1 MSDDGPTNRHNTTT
15 RNTLH
20 PAHDNTRRTKD
31 DDSDLHRRFSSSS
44 WPILPSIATTMSM
57 WDSIKSAA
65 QKAGNVAMIAGQ
77 KTKLTGE
84 ILLADREVKG
94 RKQKFGVELYDLLGP
109 MASSPDFFA
118 ADDPLTTTLRPPL
131 LTAQREIAALAI
143 KRGKIKEDIAQAEIK
158 RKASFPDKAM
168 TIADKMKNGAKS
180 AGLAGNEAK
189 LATELSMVEGKI
201 RTYKQEFGLTI
212 YEIFV
217 DLEDQKS
224 WLPTDRNIRSMYD
237 QARKDVEKLIQ
248 RRTTKVEQLEA
259 LGGSY
264 AFDKKEEGQQGETGF
279 SDDMQYNAPVTPA
292 VPRLTPAPVPA
303 PVAAQGMFAYSG
315 QPSTAANT
323 PAPAAQ
329 GMFAYP
335 GQPST
340 AANAQSYTAPTGFP
354 SAPQPTSEPSYSM
367 GSGGYQAP
375 APAPISQTSSYM
387 QSTMRVSDP
396 PSGGGYSDAPP
407 MGGYSDSA
415 PMGGFADFS
424 GASQTFPQPTVN
436 NNSDPFATSFPSS
449 QSGSNSRN
457 NPPQDQN
464 DLFLF

>member
-1 MSDDGPTNRHNTTT
+1 MSV
-15 RNTLH
+15 
-20 PAHDNTRRTKD
+20 
-31 DDSDLHRRFSSSS
+31 
-44 WPILPSIATTMSM
+44 

-94 RKQKFGVELYDLLGP
+94 RKHKFGIELYDLLGP

-143 KRGKIKEDIAQAEIK
+143 KRGKTKEDIAQAEIK

-248 RRTTKVEQLEA
+248 KRTTKVEQLEA

-264 AFDKKEEGQQGETGF
+264 AFDKKEEGQQGEVGF

-292 VPRLTPAPVPA
+292 APRLAPTPVPT
-303 PVAAQGMFAYSG
+303 PVTAQDMFSCPG
-315 QPSTAANT
+315 QPSTAT
-323 PAPAAQ
+323 TTQAPAAQ

-340 AANAQSYTAPTGFP
+340 TANTQSYETPSGFP
-354 SAPQPTSEPSYSM
+354 SAPAPPSASVPSYSM
-367 GSGGYQAP
+367 DSGGYQAP

-387 QSTMRVSDP
+387 QSTMRVSNP
-396 PSGGGYSDAPP
+396 PSGGGYSDGPP

-415 PMGGFADFS
+415 PMGGFADSAPMGGFADFS
-424 GASQTFPQPTVN
+424 GANQTFPQPTAN
-436 NNSDPFATSFPSS
+436 NHSDPFATSFPSP
-449 QSGSNSRN
+449 QSSTSNRN